1 MSVLLSVRLHWITR
15 HPLDGFSWNLTSG
28 YSSKV
33 FRASLIF
40 DHIALISAWRR
51 KYLRLT
57 QRNPKHTFHLWD
69 NVEKYGRT
77 RETKNDN
84 TIRGMR
90 YACWISTTT
99 NTDSEFAKF
108 IAFLRK
114 KWLRERSPML
124 RYTYTAYCLL
134 QCTYHRSK
142 QLKTTEFLVK
152 WCDYEVSRMWNGGR

>member
-1 MSVLLSVRLHWITR
+1 MKTGRNNNCLILCCFLDTFAKLRCKSISYMSVLLSVLLHWITR

-57 QRNPKHTFHLWD
+57 QRNPKHTFHLWG

-108 IAFLRK
+108 IAFPRK
-114 KWLRERSPML
+114 KWLCERYPVL
-124 RYTYTAYCLL
+124 LLTAVY
-134 QCTYHRSK
+134 
-142 QLKTTEFLVK
+142 
-152 WCDYEVSRMWNGGR
+152 VSQI